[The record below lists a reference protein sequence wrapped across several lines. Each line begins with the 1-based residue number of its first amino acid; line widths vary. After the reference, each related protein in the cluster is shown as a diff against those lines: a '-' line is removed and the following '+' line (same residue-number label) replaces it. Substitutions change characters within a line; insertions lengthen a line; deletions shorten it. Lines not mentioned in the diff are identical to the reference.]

1 MSQNEKFDLNLLKV
15 FDAIYK
21 LGTITR
27 AAKHLNVSQPAVSH
41 ALARLRE
48 IYNDPLFS
56 RSPQR
61 MKPSPIANEIAL
73 NIDETLQQ
81 TRISLAKAG
90 RFNAATSDRHF
101 KLIMSDAHGAAIL
114 PRLVGIITKAAPTM
128 SIEVQKYPRYNAV
141 DNLINGEAD
150 FIISHFL
157 PEHPQICKEKII
169 EEEYACFVDINHPCA
184 KTGLDLEQY
193 LAYQHIHASSRKD
206 GKNYIDMALQALGKS
221 RKISYQTQDYLV
233 TPYALANSE
242 LILTSPKYIAIN
254 YDFVKL
260 PVPFEIQPISIYLY
274 WHTSRGSDPA
284 SLWLRSQKWYS

>member
-27 AAKHLNVSQPAVSH
+27 AAEHLKVSQPAVSH

-48 IYNDPLFS
+48 IYSDTLFS

-61 MKPSPIANEIAL
+61 MKPTPIANDIAV

-90 RFNAATSDRHF
+90 RFNASTSERHF
-101 KLIMSDAHGAAIL
+101 KLIMSDVLGAAVL
-114 PRLVGIITKAAPTM
+114 PLLVSNIAKAAPNMT
-128 SIEVQKYPRYNAV
+128 IEVQQYPRYNAV
-141 DNLINGEAD
+141 EDLINGEVD

-157 PEHPQICKEKII
+157 PEHPKICKEKIT
-169 EEEYACFVDINHPCA
+169 EEEYACFVDSNHPCV
-184 KTGLDLEQY
+184 KTDFDLEQY

-206 GKNYIDMALQALGKS
+206 GKNYIDMALQALGEY
-221 RKISYQTQDYLV
+221 RKIAYQTQDYLV
-233 TPYALANSE
+233 TPYALVNSE
-242 LILTSPKYIAIN
+242 LILTSPKSIAVN

-274 WHTSRGSDPA
+274 WHTSRDSDPA
-284 SLWLRSQKWYS
+284 SRWLRAQKWYS